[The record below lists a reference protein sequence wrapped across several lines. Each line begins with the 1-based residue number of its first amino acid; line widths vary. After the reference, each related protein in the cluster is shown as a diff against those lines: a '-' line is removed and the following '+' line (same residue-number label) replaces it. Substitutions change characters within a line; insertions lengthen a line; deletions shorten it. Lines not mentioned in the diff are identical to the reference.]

1 MFPHFT
7 CTRYPTTFKSPLLLM
22 ISQPYPIAVPLH
34 VMNHYFFLLL
44 SWFSFFSF
52 LGLCLLIIW
61 LWYVFIIL
69 GVHEAS
75 WICILMLIIKFRKF
89 WAIISSNT
97 LSFLSLLFF
106 YKCISLCIYLIL
118 HRSQRHS
125 SLVFHLFSL
134 FFK

>member
-1 MFPHFT
+1 MCH
-7 CTRYPTTFKSPLLLM
+7 PTTFKPPLLLM
-22 ISQPYPIAVPLH
+22 ICQPYPIAVPFH

-44 SWFSFFSF
+44 SWFSFLSF
-52 LGLCLLIIW
+52 FCLCLPIIW
-61 LWYVFIIL
+61 LRYVFIIL

-75 WICILMLIIKFRKF
+75 WICTLMLIIKLRKF

-97 LSFLSLLFF
+97 LSSFLSLLFF
-106 YKCISLCIYLIL
+106 YKCISLCIYLIF

-125 SLVFHLFSL
+125 SLFFHLFSL